1 MAGEQ
6 ARIQELEARLA
17 EFSAA
22 LGRERAERE
31 RAAHERDEYKKLY
44 ELVMLEL
51 ERVKRHLRAQN
62 RSERV
67 DAQQVQLA
75 FAEVA
80 KLVVPP
86 ELAQAIADQENEISE
101 KLATTEP
108 TKPRGPHGRGKVP
121 EHLPVERIELEP
133 PEALRSCACCGKAK
147 TRMGEETSSR
157 MDWRPASLVHVVIV
171 RAKYAP
177 ACECEGTEIVVA
189 SVPDAAPVDRGLAGP
204 GLLAHVVVS
213 KYADHLPLHRLEEG
227 FDRQGVHIA
236 RSTMCD
242 WVAQVAN
249 LLRPISDAM
258 AKASLA
264 AHRIHTDDTGI
275 PVLAP
280 GSTHKGHVWVYVADD
295 DYVVFRYTRRRK
307 SDGPREFLRGYTGYI
322 QADAANL
329 YDRLFGDAGEAD
341 EATATEVGCWA
352 HTRRRFFEAQVTD
365 RDRALIGLGF
375 IKKLYEAD
383 RVAMK
388 LPPSRRTAERQRL
401 CAPVLEGFKAWL
413 DAESLL
419 VLPKAPIADA
429 IGYARNQWT
438 ALTRFL
444 DDARLKLDNN
454 IAERQLR
461 RVAVGRKNWLFA
473 GSENGAETG
482 CVLYSLL
489 ATCKLHGVNPFEY
502 LREVI
507 MRVDHHP
514 ARDVLELTPKAWK
527 QKLKDLGAASA
538 APPSTAA
545 ASS

>member
-1 MAGEQ
+1 VTDGD
-6 ARIQELEARLA
+6 ARIHELEAKLA
-17 EFSAA
+17 QFSAA

-31 RAAHERDEYKKLY
+31 RAAHERDQYKKLY
-44 ELVMLEL
+44 ELVAIEL

-62 RSERV
+62 KSERV

-86 ELAQAIADQENEISE
+86 ELAQAIADQENEEQS
-101 KLATTEP
+101 
-108 TKPRGPHGRGKVP
+108 KPDPERTPRRGRHGRGSIP
-121 EHLPVERIELEP
+121 EHLPTERIEVDV
-133 PEALRSCACCGKAK
+133 PEALRSCPCCGTAK
-147 TRMGEETSSR
+147 VKIGEETSDR
-157 MDWRPASLVHVVIV
+157 LDYRPASLVHLHIA
-171 RAKYAP
+171 RIKYAP
-177 ACECEGTEIVVA
+177 ACKCEEGGVVVA

-227 FDRQGVHIA
+227 FERQGVHIA

-242 WVAQVAN
+242 WVEQVAD
-249 LLRPISDAM
+249 LLRPITNAM
-258 AKASLA
+258 AKAALS

-275 PVLAP
+275 PILAP

-295 DYVVFRYTRRRK
+295 DYVLFRYTSRRK

-329 YDRLFGDAGEAD
+329 YDRLFGDAEGANEDDA
-341 EATATEVGCWA
+341 AKEVGCWA
-352 HTRRRFFEAQVTD
+352 HARRRFFDAQVTD

-383 RVAMK
+383 RVVMK

-401 CAPVLEGFKAWL
+401 SRPALDALKVWL
-413 DAESLL
+413 DAEALV
-419 VLPKAPIADA
+419 VLPKSPIADA
-429 IGYARNQWT
+429 IGYVRNQWI
-438 ALTRFL
+438 ALNRFL

-454 IAERQLR
+454 AAERQLR

-473 GSENGAETG
+473 GSENGADTA

-502 LREVI
+502 LRDVV
-507 MRVDHHP
+507 MRVARHP
-514 ARDVLELTPKAWK
+514 ARDVLELSPQTWK
-527 QKLKDLGAASA
+527 QKLQNLDAARNA
-538 APPSTAA
+538 PSTAA
-545 ASS
+545 